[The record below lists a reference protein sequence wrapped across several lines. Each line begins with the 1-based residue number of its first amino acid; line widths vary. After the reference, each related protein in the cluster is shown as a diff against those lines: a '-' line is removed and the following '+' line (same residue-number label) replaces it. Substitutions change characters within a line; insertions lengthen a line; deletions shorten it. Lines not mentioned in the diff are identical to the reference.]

1 MLRNLK
7 GHPLRYASSA
17 ASSFTEVNFGV
28 ASVAGLEYAP
38 LNSEEAV
45 GKGHPHLQL
54 IKETLIFYI
63 DETDF

>member
-17 ASSFTEVNFGV
+17 ASSFTEVNSGV

-45 GKGHPHLQL
+45 GKGHPLRYASSAASSF
-54 IKETLIFYI
+54 TA
-63 DETDF
+63 D